1 MNSESMADEQPSEW
15 LALDEEAEAV
25 DGVGRCCCH
34 KVASTSLHS
43 LSCVFLAFWFF
54 VFFSTARRSCHDWV
68 LPVQAQASMA
78 SRIAV
83 GYLISFLNLCHSS
96 SAAAAVMHVRSRM
109 SRRIIARVLC
119 VGMMFAVGLGGLLV
133 VLGGAQMD
141 LKRAR
146 LRSLAFGGAQ

>member
-54 VFFSTARRSCHDWV
+54 LSFSWLRRYCHNLE
-68 LPVQAQASMA
+68 LPVQLQASMA

-83 GYLISFLNLCHSS
+83 GYFISFLNLSHSS

-119 VGMMFAVGLGGLLV
+119 VGMMVAAGLGGLLV
-133 VLGGAQMD
+133 VLGGVQLD

-146 LRSLAFGGAQ
+146 

>member
-1 MNSESMADEQPSEW
+1 MNSESMADEEPSEG
-15 LALDEEAEAV
+15 LTLDEEMDAV
-25 DGVGRCCCH
+25 YGVGRCCCR

-43 LSCVFLAFWFF
+43 LSCACLAFLFF
-54 VFFSTARRSCHDWV
+54 VFFSLLRRFSHDLE
-68 LPVQAQASMA
+68 LPVQLQASMA

-119 VGMMFAVGLGGLLV
+119 VGMMFAAGLGGLLA
-133 VLGGAQMD
+133 VLGGVQLD

-146 LRSLAFGGAQ
+146 